1 MYLAAPPPY
10 SPPVDTI
17 PVLLCIG
24 LVIVIVFMG
33 LILWRRVTPMVALI
47 GVPLLGG
54 LVAGLFTQLPV
65 SLGDLVLGSLKDM
78 AGTVALLMFAI
89 MFFGTMIAAGL
100 FDPIVRGIVRIAG
113 NDPLRVVVG
122 TAVLTAIVSLDGDGS
137 TTFVVVTSALV
148 PVYLRL
154 GLSPV
159 VLTVVAALINGV
171 LNVLPWGGPTARA
184 ATALGVDTGAIFV
197 PMIPALIVGLV
208 LCFVF
213 AVLLG
218 LGERRRLGAAGMTA
232 GTARVGLGIP
242 LRTRPAGHQHAAT
255 RGTATTRG
263 EEPELGLHG
272 TLLAPDRPT
281 LRPRLYPVNAVL
293 TVAVIATLIAFGDSL
308 PIWLIFMCGTALAL
322 VINYPKVHEQQEIIV
337 SQASSIVAVTSMVLA
352 ASVLVGV
359 MSGTGMVMAIAQ
371 SIIQIIPDWLGPGLA
386 VITGVLSMPLTFFM
400 SNDAFYYGILP
411 ILNAAAGEYGITP
424 VEMARASITGQPM
437 HMQSPLVPAT
447 LLLLSLSGVSLA
459 QHHRRVLWRAALVC
473 LAMLAT
479 GILTGVIPLLG

>member
-1 MYLAAPPPY
+1 MYLSAPGPYAPPL
-10 SPPVDTI
+10 DAI

-24 LVIVIVFMG
+24 LGIVIVFMG

-54 LVAGLFTQLPV
+54 LIAGLFTQLPV
-65 SLGDLVLGSLKDM
+65 SLGDLVLGSLRDM

-113 NDPLRVVVG
+113 NDPLFVVLG

-159 VLTVVAALINGV
+159 VLTVVAGLINGV
-171 LNVLPWGGPTARA
+171 LNILPWGGPTARA
-184 ATALGVDTGAIFV
+184 ASALGVDTGDIFV
-197 PMIPALIVGLV
+197 PMIPAIIVGLV
-208 LCFVF
+208 LSFVF
-213 AVLLG
+213 AGMLG
-218 LGERRRLGAAGMTA
+218 LSERRRLGVAGMAAATPP
-232 GTARVGLGIP
+232 VGLGIP
-242 LRTRPAGHQHAAT
+242 VRTRAAQPAAVH
-255 RGTATTRG
+255 G
-263 EEPELGLHG
+263 EEPETGLAG
-272 TLLAPDRPT
+272 TMLDPDRAS

-293 TVAVIATLIAFGDSL
+293 TVAVLATLVMFGDVL
-308 PIWLIFMCGTALAL
+308 PIWLIFMCGTAIAL

-337 SQASSIVAVTSMVLA
+337 SQAASIVAVTSMVLA

-371 SIIQIIPDWLGPGLA
+371 AIIQVIPDWLGPGIA

-424 VEMARASITGQPM
+424 VEMARASITGQPV

-447 LLLLSLSGVSLA
+447 LLLLSLAGVSLA
-459 QHHRRVLWRAALVC
+459 QHHRRVLWRAVLVC